1 METIRAMSPQQV
13 SLKVAA
19 LDTEE
24 TNINRRCYLMTSEM
38 AEKRIAEIQAE
49 RNRLLSGD
57 NK

>member
-1 METIRAMSPQQV
+1 MSPQQV
-13 SLKVAA
+13 SLRLSA
-19 LDTEE
+19 LNTEE